1 MNTNGKNLNRK
12 RKKKVKKVKKKKK
25 NFLLTIVSFLIFE
38 ALFTACTFPFI
49 LLYGPFN
56 EAKKMWVG
64 AAMTSL
70 SHQWLATTF
79 LSDEK
84 IAEIQGTNNNTQT
97 NEVTNVSDIQIPAV
111 KDDTIEG
118 QKFKSDNGKYE
129 GYYLIIKDPTRVKV
143 GYSSKLNTEGET
155 TSQIA
160 ENNNAIAAINGG
172 GFVDSS
178 SSAQWTGNGGKPT
191 GLIMSNGTVVSSDI
205 GGDTGKADMLAFTK
219 EGKMLVGHYN
229 IRQLREMGAQ
239 EALSFN
245 PILISNGKKLPIN
258 VEWGIAPRTAI
269 GQRQDGAVI
278 LLVIDGR
285 SIVGSKGASLTEL
298 QEVMYKLGAYNA
310 INLDGGK
317 STTMY
322 YEGQVINNPS
332 NSMGE
337 RPIPSAIIV
346 K

>member
-1 MNTNGKNLNRK
+1 MNANGKNLNRK
-12 RKKKVKKVKKKKK
+12 GKKKVKKVKKKKK

-97 NEVTNVSDIQIPAV
+97 NEVTNVSDIQIPTV

-118 QKFKSDNGKYE
+118 HKFKSDNGKYE

-191 GLIMSNGTVVSSDI
+191 GLIMSNGAIVSSDI
-205 GGDTGKADMLAFTK
+205 GGDIGKADMLAFTK

-229 IRQLREMGAQ
+229 IQQLREMGAQ